1 MSWYSVEPL
10 LSLSARFTFSD
21 IVMILER
28 SYLRRV
34 DSYVTISAE
43 YILDH
48 LYVPMELFSTYQ
60 DRPDTSDVILGHISL
75 IQLLRQLFSHRSVT
89 VFHHLAERYCICFA
103 GHYSRVFLSRWVFNG
118 AWHSDYS
125 LETLSDYSFQMTM
138 DSDSMVFWV
147 RGVWLIM
154 TFRQASWSS
163 WMGYETMFAVDLIIL
178 TC

>member
-1 MSWYSVEPL
+1 MEPL

-48 LYVPMELFSTYQ
+48 LYVPMELFLTYQ

-118 AWHSDYS
+118 A
-125 LETLSDYSFQMTM
+125 
-138 DSDSMVFWV
+138 
-147 RGVWLIM
+147 
-154 TFRQASWSS
+154 
-163 WMGYETMFAVDLIIL
+163 
-178 TC
+178 